1 LRVKSRKRSRERKQ
15 VPQRFSH
22 LIMVLLIHTLT
33 SLTHS
38 LIQVLGSQVK
48 ERRSSAG
55 TSFKDFSFHLTTR
68 EGEMNS
74 LQFLNPLG
82 LVLRMKYNREQSTQV
97 FFSPEMQVKGEK
109 TRERQGNKRREKKVK
124 ATQVVEQQN
133 KKWAKETGLWKPG
146 FG

>member
-1 LRVKSRKRSRERKQ
+1 
-15 VPQRFSH
+15 
-22 LIMVLLIHTLT
+22 MVLLIHTLT
-33 SLTHS
+33 HSLTDTGIGQS
-38 LIQVLGSQVK
+38 SQGEKKQCRNLVQ
-48 ERRSSAG
+48 G
-55 TSFKDFSFHLTTR
+55 LFFSFDNKR
-68 EGEMNS
+68 RRNEFPPVSQSPWSCPPNEV
-74 LQFLNPLG
+74 QP
-82 LVLRMKYNREQSTQV
+82 REQSTQV